1 MNSKHLITALALMA
15 GGISTA
21 MALPAAEPQTQGQA
35 ATVTATGTVLDEYG
49 DPLIGASV
57 IPEGQATGVA
67 TERRRQILYFRQAG
81 HQAQDFIHWL

>member
-49 DPLIGASV
+49 DGA
-57 IPEGQATGVA
+57 
-67 TERRRQILYFRQAG
+67 
-81 HQAQDFIHWL
+81 W